1 MAERR
6 PRHEQRGAALLLL
19 LVLLV
24 LGSLGLILNAPG
36 SATAEARRQ
45 ARTEAALAQARDAL
59 IGYALKYREDQSA
72 DGQPDRVYGY
82 LPLPDLG
89 SSRNNNVA
97 CAQEGCDA
105 ANFVGNALDTSVI
118 GRLPWR
124 VLGTGPL
131 RDGDG
136 ECLWYAVAGSHQRQ
150 QRVAPMNW
158 DTPGQLDLV
167 ELHAGTLVAAALP
180 PHERPAAIVIAPGAA
195 FKARTKSGSDSVEEC
210 GGNYTPGDYLD
221 ATALG
226 PAPFNTAS
234 QASGITGNQPK
245 PLATRGR
252 VRAGDTLLANDIG
265 LPVTS
270 ASLFGALRQ
279 HAYFRT
285 DINALLDRIVGCL
298 RDRIAAGTLGA
309 AYGRIAGPDNDAC
322 YGQDVDPRGYYPHYK
337 DMIFVAAPGG
347 GASVD
352 GQSCVGALLFGSQR
366 EAGQQRASAEEKNNP
381 ANYLETP
388 NRESFAAGGT
398 VFAGQPLFERV
409 STTQAAHQDIVRCI
423 PTGASLNQVR
433 SPALDA
439 LGGQLTTYSPATRIL
454 TLGRL
459 FSITSAQ
466 RTANARN
473 FFGCA
478 WTPEAHA
485 FGSGLRAH
493 FKFRIRDTGEG
504 FVFVIADGESNC
516 EHIDHDPKKP
526 CLAPNFCGA
535 ARQHLGYSGSN
546 GVTLGIAPP
555 KIGIE
560 IDISRQSSF
569 NPAASNSL
577 ANGREDPNYTGGHV
591 GIVYWGDTAD
601 IPSGGACP
609 CTAPRVCS
617 ANGCQLPADEDDNV
631 HGRPLPPDASPRPA
645 PRNPPAPPTPTL
657 GAGVYKLDANLSKT
671 PVDQDIH
678 LRVELTRTASDVT
691 AHSTTYLLET
701 WVLKESPTDAQKIL
715 ALGNTTRP
723 MALLYPD
730 FAAHLRDTPTIFD
743 LPDASCGADAPCYTP
758 ALHQAWLGFTTAQG
772 TAANDQLIDISDFFV
787 TWLP

>member
-6 PRHEQRGAALLLL
+6 PGHEQRGAALLLL

-24 LGSLGLILNAPG
+24 LGGLGLILNALDN
-36 SATAEARRQ
+36 STAAAQRQ

-105 ANFVGNALDTSVI
+105 ANFDGNTLDTSVI

-167 ELHAGTLVAAALP
+167 ALQAGTLVAADLP

-195 FKARTKSGSDSVEEC
+195 LKVRAKSDTDSVEEC

-252 VRAGDTLLANDIG
+252 VRAGDNLLANDIG
-265 LPVTS
+265 LPIAS

-279 HAYFRT
+279 HAYFRS
-285 DINALLDRIVGCL
+285 DINALLDRIVGCM

-337 DMIFVAAPGG
+337 DMIFVAAPG
-347 GASVD
+347 AAVSVD
-352 GQSCVGALLFGSQR
+352 GQSCAGALLFGSQR

-409 STTQAAHQDIVRCI
+409 STNQAAHQDIVRCI
-423 PTGASLNQVR
+423 PDSASLNQVR

-439 LGGQLTTYSPATRIL
+439 LGGQLTAYDPIQRML
-454 TLGRL
+454 TLGRQ

-478 WTPEAHA
+478 WTPEAHE

-504 FVFVIADGESNC
+504 FVFVIADGERNT
-516 EHIDHDPKKP
+516 
-526 CLAPNFCGA
+526 PNVCGA

-546 GVTLGIAPP
+546 GVTPGIAPP

-560 IDISRQSSF
+560 IDISRQSGF

-591 GIVYWGDTAD
+591 GIVYWGDTAA
-601 IPSGGACP
+601 IPTGGACP

-617 ANGCQLPADEDDNV
+617 ANACQLPADEDDNV
-631 HGRPLPPDASPRPA
+631 HGRPLPPDTSPRPA
-645 PRNPPAPPTPTL
+645 PRNPPAAPTPML
-657 GAGVYKLDANLSKT
+657 GAGIYKLDANLSKT
-671 PVDQDIH
+671 PVNQDIH
-678 LRVELTRTASDVT
+678 LRVELTRAKHDDASMS
-691 AHSTTYLLET
+691 APYLLEV

-715 ALGNTTRP
+715 AMGNTTRP

-743 LPDASCGADAPCYTP
+743 LPDAPCGTDGPCYTP
-758 ALHQAWLGFTTAQG
+758 ALQQAWLGFTTAQG
-772 TAANDQLIDISDFFV
+772 TAANDQLIDISDFYV